1 MSTRRGGSG
10 TIALE
15 RRLRELE
22 LELSAAHQRSSGVL
36 NRHQKSE
43 RHYKELEL
51 RLEDGRKNQGQMTSM
66 VEKLNSKLKSYKD
79 QITEAEEI
87 AALNLAKYRK
97 AQQQLE
103 EAECRSRLAENQL
116 AVCKSNSV
124 EKYHRKY

>member
-1 MSTRRGGSG
+1 MSTRRGCSG

-22 LELSAAHQRSSGVL
+22 LELSAAQQRSSGVR

-51 RLEDGRKNQGQMTSM
+51 RLEDDRKNQAQMTSM

-79 QITEAEEI
+79 QIIEAEEI

-116 AVCKSNSV
+116 EACKSNPV
-124 EKYHRKY
+124 EKYHCKY

>member
-1 MSTRRGGSG
+1 MSTRRGCSG

-15 RRLRELE
+15 RRLGELE
-22 LELSAAHQRSSGVL
+22 LELSVAQQRSSGVR

-51 RLEDGRKNQGQMTSM
+51 RLEDDRKNQAQMTSM
-66 VEKLNSKLKSYKD
+66 VEKLNSKLKSYKN
-79 QITEAEEI
+79 QIIEAEEI
-87 AALNLAKYRK
+87 AAHNLAKYRK

-116 AVCKSNSV
+116 AACKRNPV
-124 EKYHRKY
+124 EKYHCKY

>member
-1 MSTRRGGSG
+1 MSTRRGCSG

-22 LELSAAHQRSSGVL
+22 LELSAAQQRSSGVL

-51 RLEDGRKNQGQMTSM
+51 RLEDDHKNQAQMTSM

-116 AVCKSNSV
+116 AVCKSNPV

>member
-10 TIALE
+10 TIGIE
-15 RRLRELE
+15 RRIRELE
-22 LELSAAHQRSSGVL
+22 LELSAAQQRSSGVL

-43 RHYKELEL
+43 RDYKELEL
-51 RLEDGRKNQGQMTSM
+51 RLADDRESQAQMTSM
-66 VEKLNSKLKSYKD
+66 VEKLNSKLKSYKN
-79 QITEAEEI
+79 QIIEAEEI

-116 AVCKSNSV
+116 AVCKNNPV
-124 EKYHRKY
+124 EKYHCKY

>member
-1 MSTRRGGSG
+1 MSTRRGCSG

-22 LELSAAHQRSSGVL
+22 LELSAAQQRSSGVL

-51 RLEDGRKNQGQMTSM
+51 RLEDDRKNQAQMTSM
-66 VEKLNSKLKSYKD
+66 VEKLNSKLKSYKN
-79 QITEAEEI
+79 QIIEAEEI
-87 AALNLAKYRK
+87 AAHNLAKYRK

-116 AVCKSNSV
+116 AACKSNPV
-124 EKYHRKY
+124 EKYHCKY